1 MERFTYDAVNA
12 ILSHRCFWNNHQ
24 VGVYASLP
32 QVVTAVTAIPRL
44 HIKLTM
50 KTLHGALWD
59 VHTAVHT
66 YKVVQ
71 ITRAIVLPTVLPH

>member
-50 KTLHGALWD
+50 KTLHGAL
-59 VHTAVHT
+59 
-66 YKVVQ
+66 
-71 ITRAIVLPTVLPH
+71 